1 MKNRIIRDI
10 KNLFKKEEE
19 DYYKPV
25 RLQSLSKTTCVVL
38 CYGFAALYKGRG
50 GIFKINFKILIIL
63 YFVTDCL
70 KFTKKKKKK
79 KTKKAKF
86 HT

>member
-38 CYGFAALYKGRG
+38 CYGFAALYKGKG

-79 KTKKAKF
+79 TKKAKF